1 MTATDA
7 ELLDDLLDGRKGAEL
22 PERLLQ
28 LATVA
33 AELAGALA
41 YPSLSRA
48 ERQRVLVRAQVLSRR
63 HRRLLGVIP
72 RPHRPNG
79 PLVLAA
85 GAGGAAVTL
94 AFIGLALL
102 RRSGHSAA
110 ALPPAVRP
118 AA

>member
-7 ELLDDLLDGRKGAEL
+7 EVLDDLLDGRAGAEL

-28 LATVA
+28 LATIA

-41 YPSLSRA
+41 SPSLSRA
-48 ERQRVLVRAQVLSRR
+48 DRHRLLVRAQALSRR
-63 HRRLLGVIP
+63 RTHLFGVVP
-72 RPHRPNG
+72 RPHRPSA
-79 PLVLAA
+79 PLVAA

-94 AFIGLALL
+94 AVIGVALL
-102 RRSGHSAA
+102 RRSAQHPAA
-110 ALPPAVRP
+110 PLPVVRP